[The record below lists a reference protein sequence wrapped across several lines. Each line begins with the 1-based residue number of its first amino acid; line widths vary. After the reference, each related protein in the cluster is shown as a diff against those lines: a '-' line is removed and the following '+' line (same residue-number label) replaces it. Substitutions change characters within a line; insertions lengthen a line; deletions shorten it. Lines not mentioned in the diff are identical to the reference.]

1 MPSPWHDTANELFK
15 ERPELAVEI
24 LRDLMGVD
32 LPPGLPAHLGPSV
45 FNTRASKELI
55 ADTVVIAGPVWEA
68 AHGIVVEAQQER
80 SQAKRQK
87 LPRYAAALW
96 LEFGCSVDVL
106 VICPDEATAAW
117 YAEPVPTKV
126 PGYTFRPRVLHP
138 GRVPGITS
146 ARQAARDPAMAVLS
160 VAYHG
165 HDRAV
170 ADAFVAGVGSLGGE
184 RGLQYYEY
192 GYNMSPRAVCAILEE
207 LVTTTHWPVY
217 SPFAKL
223 HYGRGKSEG
232 LEEGRSEGL
241 IEGERRA
248 LLEVLQARGLEVTE
262 GQQAHIA
269 DCTDLK
275 QLKAWVRSAV
285 TAVAANDLFQ

>member
-1 MPSPWHDTANELFK
+1 
-15 ERPELAVEI
+15 
-24 LRDLMGVD
+24 
-32 LPPGLPAHLGPSV
+32 
-45 FNTRASKELI
+45 
-55 ADTVVIAGPVWEA
+55 
-68 AHGIVVEAQQER
+68 VVEAQQER
-80 SQAKRQK
+80 SEGKRQK

-96 LEFGCSVDVL
+96 LEFDCPVDVL
-106 VICPDEATAAW
+106 VICPDETTAAW
-117 YAEPVPTKV
+117 YAKPIPTKV
-126 PGYTFRPRVLHP
+126 PGYTFQPRVLHP
-138 GRVPGITS
+138 SRVPSITN

-223 HYGRGKSEG
+223 HYGRGKAEG
-232 LEEGRSEGL
+232 LEEGRSEGRTEGL

-248 LLEVLQARGLEVTE
+248 LLEVLHARGLEVTE
-262 GQQAHIA
+262 DHRAHVA
-269 DCTDLK
+269 ECTDLE

-285 TAVAANDLFQ
+285 TAASTSDLFT

>member
-1 MPSPWHDTANELFK
+1 
-15 ERPELAVEI
+15 
-24 LRDLMGVD
+24 
-32 LPPGLPAHLGPSV
+32 
-45 FNTRASKELI
+45 
-55 ADTVVIAGPVWEA
+55 
-68 AHGIVVEAQQER
+68 
-80 SQAKRQK
+80 
-87 LPRYAAALW
+87 
-96 LEFGCSVDVL
+96 
-106 VICPDEATAAW
+106 
-117 YAEPVPTKV
+117 
-126 PGYTFRPRVLHP
+126 
-138 GRVPGITS
+138 
-146 ARQAARDPAMAVLS
+146 MAVLS

-223 HYGRGKSEG
+223 HYGKGKAEG
-232 LEEGRSEGL
+232 LEEGRSAGRAEGRTEGRTEGL

-262 GQQAHIA
+262 DQWSCIA
-269 DCTDLK
+269 NCADLE
-275 QLKAWVRSAV
+275 QLKDWVRSAV
-285 TAVAANDLFQ
+285 TAASTSDLFARNPSASQGTDPKP